1 MSAQRSLPSVQSRI
15 QEFLGLECIAAGHR
29 PAQSSPAES
38 AHAASAD
45 SLFANADIT
54 YTGIPNADG
63 DYEVVYTGAPAAVG
77 VASVVDRY
85 TGEVYTPTEGD
96 WTDPENDY
104 MVRYFE
110 DFTNEGKFNAGD
122 KRLASA
128 PTEVGN
134 YFVVAINKTAAQSAH
149 MPTTAGEVVSKD
161 FIDGSGYIAQYFK
174 VTNRSLEDAVVVNA
188 DFANETYTEGFTYD
202 TTDQADSVGLAID
215 GKLLDPD
222 TDYDMTITPGTVR
235 NAGEYAVS
243 VTGTGAYAG
252 STVNLKFEVAPLD
265 LSAATYTAGAVATG
279 GTVSA
284 ADSIA
289 VNGDPALT
297 VQALLSARDID
308 SWSQVRYHGADGMAY
323 DAKDTDNYKPWTN
336 AGPREI
342 GGYEF
347 YAKAVKD
354 NENVTGEIR
363 TTIDVVTTV
372 VPKNAFLYDGEQLD
386 KQYNKDTAPKALNGR
401 TFDLSE
407 GEAYDAAKITVT
419 GYDADEYTVS
429 LATADAAAPGEY
441 TVVVTVDNP
450 GNYSVGGSSFAKF
463 NVVAGIVDTD
473 TVDAVA
479 IIDGVNVPFDNGAKP
494 HVTTYT
500 GEPVVPAITLTCGEK
515 TLVAGEDYTVAY
527 ADAQG
532 NAVEEMVNA
541 GTYTVTIESDTYTI
555 KGDNSFTVQ
564 IKERGLDVFV
574 VEPAANPAFKPA
586 YDADGNVTN
595 LEDAYGILY
604 TGSEISLELVGTYT
618 TPDNKTFTVELDP
631 SWYLLSGLQY
641 MAPAAEKYSP
651 SEQVLEVGDY
661 KVNVSPTAA
670 CANYT
675 WKAEN
680 SVEFEVLDAAY
691 FTDVAADAWYAA
703 EVNDAA
709 TLGYING
716 VGDTKLFMPE
726 NDINRAELAQV
737 LFNMA
742 GKSVDP
748 NKTYPTPFSDVA
760 ADAWFAQPVAWAYS
774 AGVVTGMGDTG
785 TYAPFEN
792 ATREQVAAMFY
803 RYAKAQG
810 MDVSGSADL
819 SAYADGSA
827 VSGWAAEAVE
837 WAVSEGVFG
846 KGTDVLRPAEPIS
859 RAEVAAMAV
868 RLQPE
873 KLTSADVTA

>member
-1 MSAQRSLPSVQSRI
+1 
-15 QEFLGLECIAAGHR
+15 
-29 PAQSSPAES
+29 
-38 AHAASAD
+38 
-45 SLFANADIT
+45 
-54 YTGIPNADG
+54 
-63 DYEVVYTGAPAAVG
+63 
-77 VASVVDRY
+77 
-85 TGEVYTPTEGD
+85 
-96 WTDPENDY
+96 

-110 DFTNEGKFNAGD
+110 DATNDGKFNAD
-122 KRLASA
+122 DERLASA

-149 MPTTAGEVVSKD
+149 MPTTAGDKVT
-161 FIDGSGYIAQYFK
+161 QYFK

-202 TTDQADSVGLAID
+202 TTDQAGSVGLAID

-243 VTGTGAYAG
+243 VAGTGAYAG

-265 LSAATYTAGAVATG
+265 LSAATYTAGVVATT

-284 ADSIA
+284 AGSIA
-289 VNGDPALT
+289 VNGDSALT

-308 SWSQVRYHGADGMAY
+308 SWGQVRYHGADGMAY
-323 DAKDTDNYKPWTN
+323 DAEDTANYKSWTN
-336 AGPREI
+336 AGSRAI

-363 TTIDVVTTV
+363 TTIDVVATV
-372 VPKNAFLYDGEQLD
+372 VPVSAFLYDGVQLNTNYD
-386 KQYNKDTAPKALNGR
+386 SESAPKALNGR

-479 IIDGVNVPFDNGAKP
+479 IIDGVNVPFGTTAT
-494 HVTTYT
+494 TTYT

-541 GTYTVTIESDTYTI
+541 GAYTVTIESDTYTI
-555 KGDNSFTVQ
+555 KGKNSFTVQ
-564 IKERGLDVFV
+564 INKRGLDVSV

-586 YDADGNVTN
+586 YDTGGNVTN

-631 SWYLLSGLQY
+631 SWYLHSGLQY

-748 NKTYPTPFSDVA
+748 NKTYPAPFSDVA

-810 MDVSGSADL
+810 MDVSGAADL

-846 KGTDVLRPAEPIS
+846 KGTDVPRPAEPIS